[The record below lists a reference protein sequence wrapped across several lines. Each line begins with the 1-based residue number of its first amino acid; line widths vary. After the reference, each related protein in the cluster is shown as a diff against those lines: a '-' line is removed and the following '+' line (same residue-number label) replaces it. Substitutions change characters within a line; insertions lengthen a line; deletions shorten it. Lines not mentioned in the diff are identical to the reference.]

1 MWKVADG
8 YKLKGANAEEN
19 IILDHIKVAGNQGI
33 LSILLRKKSNLMQP
47 ALNKVLKSLIE
58 KKLVKAVSAAVSVC
72 CKCLSNSLVS
82 FSNHS
87 FYFIYFTKQVGKGKI
102 YMLNELEPDRAITGI
117 HDAFVIKYRV
127 FSFLK

>member
-8 YKLKGANAEEN
+8 YKLKGGNAEEN
-19 IILDHIKVAGNQGI
+19 IILDHIKAAGNQGI
-33 LSILLRKKSNLMQP
+33 LSMLLRKKSNLMQP

-72 CKCLSNSLVS
+72 CKCLPNSLVS

-87 FYFIYFTKQVGKGKI
+87 FPLSTLQ
-102 YMLNELEPDRAITGI
+102 NRLERARSTC
-117 HDAFVIKYRV
+117 
-127 FSFLK
+127 